1 MKVLNTEDGPQV
13 TGLPEGNVLIFFA
26 KVNPAIGYCALF
38 DMEEKYQHFDVG
50 GDVDLA
56 GATLAIMNH
65 RQSFEK
71 VPVLNG
77 FLSVDGSGFAELKR
91 RQVLRFCIPGK
102 QYCSSFEG
110 HPFEQVYHVLVL
122 KDMV

>member
-1 MKVLNTEDGPQV
+1 VKVLNTENGPQLE
-13 TGLPEGNVLIFFA
+13 GLPEGNVLIFFA

-38 DMEEKYQHFDVG
+38 DMEEKYQNFDEG
-50 GDVDLA
+50 ENVDLA
-56 GATLAIMNH
+56 GATLAIIS
-65 RQSFEK
+65 RKQSFEQ

-77 FLSVDGSGFAELKR
+77 FLNFDGSGFAELKR

-110 HPFEQVYHVLVL
+110 HPFERVYHVLVL
-122 KDMV
+122 QDMV